1 MKMELSQLER
11 DTAAY
16 FENMSDEEA
25 REERELAV
33 ATASIRDTATV
44 GLPAH
49 KQRY

>member
-1 MKMELSQLER
+1 MKNELSQLDR

-33 ATASIRDTATV
+33 AMCEIPKPDV
-44 GLPAH
+44 DLPDD
-49 KQRY
+49 